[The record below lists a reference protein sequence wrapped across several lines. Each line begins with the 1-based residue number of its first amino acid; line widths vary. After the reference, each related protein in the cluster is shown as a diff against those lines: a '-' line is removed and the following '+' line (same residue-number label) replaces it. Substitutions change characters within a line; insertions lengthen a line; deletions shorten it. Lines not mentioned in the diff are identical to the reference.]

1 VTTAHQILSFAR
13 AAGEKLPGVEAST
26 LFAAAMRLAVDQ
38 GHAPRPEELHI
49 DDAGV
54 LTLVREE
61 AGSLPAAYLA
71 PEMSGDDPPR
81 RSEPR
86 VQVYAAGALGYE
98 LLAGRQPPPPP
109 AVPGAEVQGLLGD
122 LVKVALAADRRER
135 FGDLRQ
141 LLDAVEG
148 VHPRRSREVEQK
160 LLAGLVR
167 RARDWRGKAPALQ
180 AEDAGRALRE
190 LSARIDAL
198 EGSLKPVRVLWARAD
213 SLEMSLQTLREQQES
228 ALRRVSAPPETA
240 GAEPGKVFAIAL
252 FAAVL
257 VVLATGGA
265 LFALRGS
272 LAPLWRS
279 LAAGVSQGGNAAR
292 DAEAGA
298 LPRAEAAP
306 EGGTVTA
313 LARAVA
319 RSQVSLGEK
328 ALESGNARAAVVS
341 FRTALAGQADL
352 AEAVRGLG
360 RAYAMQ
366 GKDAEARVEYERYL
380 ALAPEAADAA
390 DIRKAIRDLEESGR
404 AAGKKTR

>member
-1 VTTAHQILSFAR
+1 VTTAEQILSSAR
-13 AAGEKLPGVEAST
+13 AAGEKLPGAEASA

-38 GHAPRPEELHI
+38 GYAPRPEELHI
-49 DDAGV
+49 DDAGL
-54 LTLVREE
+54 LTLARDE
-61 AGSLPAAYLA
+61 AGSLPPAYLA
-71 PEMSGDDPPR
+71 PEMSGNDPPR
-81 RSEPR
+81 GSEPR

-98 LLAGRQPPPPP
+98 LLAGRPPPAPP

-141 LLDAVEG
+141 LFDAVEG
-148 VHPRRSREVEQK
+148 VQPRRSREVEQK

-167 RARDWRGKAPALQ
+167 RAREWNGKAPAPK
-180 AEDAGRALRE
+180 ADDSRALRE

-198 EGSLKPVRVLWARAD
+198 ETSLKPVRVLWARVD
-213 SLEMSLQTLREQQES
+213 SLEVSLQAVRGQLES
-228 ALRRVSAPPETA
+228 ASRKLSAAPATA
-240 GAEPGKVFAIAL
+240 GAAPGKVFATAL
-252 FAAVL
+252 LAAVL

-272 LAPLWRS
+272 LAPLLRS
-279 LAAGVSQGGNAAR
+279 LAAGVGRGGNEAR
-292 DAEAGA
+292 GAEGDA
-298 LPRAEAAP
+298 PSKAEAAP
-306 EGGTVTA
+306 EGGTVTE

-341 FRTALAGQADL
+341 FRTALAGRPDL

-360 RAYAMQ
+360 KAYAML
-366 GKDAEARVEYERYL
+366 GKEAEARVEYERYL
-380 ALAPEAADAA
+380 ALAPAAADAA

-404 AAGKKTR
+404 AASKKSR

>member
-1 VTTAHQILSFAR
+1 
-13 AAGEKLPGVEAST
+13 
-26 LFAAAMRLAVDQ
+26 
-38 GHAPRPEELHI
+38 
-49 DDAGV
+49 
-54 LTLVREE
+54 
-61 AGSLPAAYLA
+61 
-71 PEMSGDDPPR
+71 
-81 RSEPR
+81 
-86 VQVYAAGALGYE
+86 
-98 LLAGRQPPPPP
+98 
-109 AVPGAEVQGLLGD
+109 
-122 LVKVALAADRRER
+122 
-135 FGDLRQ
+135 
-141 LLDAVEG
+141 
-148 VHPRRSREVEQK
+148 
-160 LLAGLVR
+160 
-167 RARDWRGKAPALQ
+167 
-180 AEDAGRALRE
+180 
-190 LSARIDAL
+190 
-198 EGSLKPVRVLWARAD
+198 
-213 SLEMSLQTLREQQES
+213 MSLQTLREQQES

-292 DAEAGA
+292 DAEVGA

-404 AAGKKTR
+404 TAGKKTR